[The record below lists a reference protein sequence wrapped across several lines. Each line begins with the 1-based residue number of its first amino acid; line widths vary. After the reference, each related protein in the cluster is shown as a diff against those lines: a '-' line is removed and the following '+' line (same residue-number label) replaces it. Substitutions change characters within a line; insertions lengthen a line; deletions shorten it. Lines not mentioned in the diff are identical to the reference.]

1 MGAFAIKFDDTP
13 LAKSQPDPLQGR
25 CSAERAR
32 SGQACGQDLGQHNG
46 PEIKEL
52 VSPAVAEG
60 KTATVS
66 GDTRTGNDC
75 VSSGGTAHH
84 SELEMNSPTGASES
98 RSRRSDDPISAT
110 VPREDSMTLSPQA
123 LLVATSASLETS
135 LTQNIDYISNDS
147 SVRQYVPDGGM
158 LLRSQTSGPPAHKEG
173 AVQDNETQCTRNA
186 TKIPPSSSAMPQD
199 EIRALLDSLRSS
211 PKLGGASDALREVAG
226 AAPLGDIEWALDKR
240 NSLLVDE
247 VLGGTHLEYFDT
259 VWEKWEYIT
268 GHAMWYLNLTTL
280 RGNIWILDACQLLYA
295 RKIGIIDKLPVITRD
310 QVDDRNKGDLV
321 VKGVVI
327 AQVTWFIVQ
336 LVVRAASNLPSSQL
350 EIVTLAMSAC
360 NFVTYIL
367 LLDKPQD
374 IRTVS
379 GASALSEAKPPNGDP
394 RSADEQRELERARRA
409 ASETSREPVVS
420 PWDHGDAR
428 KPLRQRVQRRSSKP
442 DVPRPPPLPEWFLR
456 ENVRLFDDGAV
467 GAKEDQAATRMLE
480 CVDIETGAKLFS
492 VPGYPADGEVGK
504 EGAREVSEEEDKEWA
519 SRAVPGIGLF
529 SQNIRSPDEKATK
542 KDPKSLGFSFGPP
555 PAALHDGMNFDP
567 LVWSLLE
574 TEAAA
579 RAAFSLAGDAGAA
592 SSHAASRTDIHLHC
606 PDMNAHAE
614 MDQHVQSLT
623 RLLRAD
629 LLRLDANDLADLTA
643 DYVGENKDSPGSFSA
658 LAYDAFDGAVASGM
672 KIREGSHST
681 GFESLARE
689 EQEDDEDEADESSE
703 PSPGSGG
710 PERFDKLHRALSDSQ
725 SRIRKLLGGMGVAG
739 VSIMPVPVNGM
750 GGNPFAPQRL
760 PQQRKKSE
768 SSSTSEFVTWDDG
781 RLAASLDSILDA
793 PSVRRAASSTR
804 REESTSGDSL
814 SEGASIQIEASKAL
828 VDLASKIGRAK
839 RSKLPFKF
847 GSTTE
852 SDVGGNL
859 ESSSNKR
866 TVVHIRDLEAITSSR
881 LGETIIQRLVQA
893 VQKRRRIGEQI
904 VIIATTA
911 QNVEGPIESLLDAS
925 EDSPFR
931 LTIIPPL
938 HNMDT
943 NERASFRASAPPIP
957 TGVIFDDPS
966 YPRIVEINMRHIR
979 SMLRRLGQPDL
990 KIRDCTDKLAALRL
1004 PGTHILSE
1012 KVLNQDMI
1020 QRLVLTAIGL
1030 TQTHLIADTLQP
1042 IHLGIATAILA
1053 RADYSTHAYLSWQHR
1068 PVSATIKP
1076 STRGASTS
1084 SADLK
1089 TPTEA
1094 LNNAFRAA
1102 KLERL
1107 RKNANPHET
1116 RLLHGVVDP
1125 TTIKTGFADVHAPET
1140 TIEALKN
1147 MTTLSLLRPK
1157 EFEYGVLAN
1166 DRLTG
1171 LLLYGPPGTG
1181 KTLLAK
1187 AVAKES
1193 NNTVLEVSGAQ
1204 IYEKYVGEG
1213 EKMVRAVFSLAK
1225 KLSPCIVFIDEA
1237 DAIFG
1242 SRDGGGGGNRNTHR
1256 EIINQFLREWDGMSE
1271 HGVFMMVASNRPF
1284 DLDDAVLR
1292 RLPRRVLVD
1301 LPRKEDREAILKI
1314 HLKGEQLAEDVDLTA
1329 LAEKTPLYSGS
1340 DLKNLCVA
1348 AALTAVKEGIEK
1360 AAVTKDIEQTS
1371 QSAESEPSKDAEPSS
1386 TAGDASSTSN
1396 LRPFSLP
1403 PKTPPTPERRV
1414 LTTSHFDK
1422 AIAEISASVSEDMRT
1437 LTAIRKFDEQYGDR
1451 KGRRKKN
1458 GLGFGMAAEADR
1470 KGKESDEG
1478 RVR

>member
-1 MGAFAIKFDDTP
+1 MRSIVRHTSR
-13 LAKSQPDPLQGR
+13 LSQL
-25 CSAERAR
+25 RA
-32 SGQACGQDLGQHNG
+32 S
-46 PEIKEL
+46 
-52 VSPAVAEG
+52 
-60 KTATVS
+60 
-66 GDTRTGNDC
+66 
-75 VSSGGTAHH
+75 
-84 SELEMNSPTGASES
+84 S
-98 RSRRSDDPISAT
+98 RSR
-110 VPREDSMTLSPQA
+110 VPQYRHFQ
-123 LLVATSASLETS
+123 
-135 LTQNIDYISNDS
+135 S
-147 SVRQYVPDGGM
+147 S
-158 LLRSQTSGPPAHKEG
+158 
-173 AVQDNETQCTRNA
+173 
-186 TKIPPSSSAMPQD
+186 
-199 EIRALLDSLRSS
+199 
-211 PKLGGASDALREVAG
+211 
-226 AAPLGDIEWALDKR
+226 
-240 NSLLVDE
+240 
-247 VLGGTHLEYFDT
+247 
-259 VWEKWEYIT
+259 
-268 GHAMWYLNLTTL
+268 
-280 RGNIWILDACQLLYA
+280 
-295 RKIGIIDKLPVITRD
+295 
-310 QVDDRNKGDLV
+310 
-321 VKGVVI
+321 
-327 AQVTWFIVQ
+327 
-336 LVVRAASNLPSSQL
+336 
-350 EIVTLAMSAC
+350 
-360 NFVTYIL
+360 
-367 LLDKPQD
+367 
-374 IRTVS
+374 
-379 GASALSEAKPPNGDP
+379 ASALSEAKPPNGDP
-394 RSADEQRELERARRA
+394 RSADEQRELERERRA
-409 ASETSREPVVS
+409 AAETSREPVVS
-420 PWDHGDAR
+420 PWDHGDTR
-428 KPLRQRVQRRSSKP
+428 KPMRQRVQRRSSKP
-442 DVPRPPPLPEWFLR
+442 DVPRPPPLPEWFLKD
-456 ENVRLFDDGAV
+456 NVRLLDDGAV
-467 GAKEDQAATRMLE
+467 QAKGPKAATRFLE
-480 CVDIETGAKLFS
+480 CVDAETGAKLFS

-504 EGAREVSEEEDKEWA
+504 ESAGEVSEEEDKEWA
-519 SRAVPGIGLF
+519 SGAVPGIGLF
-529 SQNIRSPDEKATK
+529 SQNIRSPDEKASK
-542 KDPKSLGFSFGPP
+542 KDSKSLGFSFGPP
-555 PAALHDGMNFDP
+555 PAALRDGMNFDP
-567 LVWSLLE
+567 LLWSFVE

-579 RAAFSLAGDAGAA
+579 KAAFSLAGDAGAA
-592 SSHAASRTDIHLHC
+592 SSHAASRTDIHLQC

-614 MDQHVQSLT
+614 MDQHVQSLAGM
-623 RLLRAD
+623 LRAD

-681 GFESLARE
+681 GFENLARE
-689 EQEDDEDEADESSE
+689 EQEDDEDEADESSG
-703 PSPGSGG
+703 PSPGPGG

-760 PQQRKKSE
+760 PQPRKKSE
-768 SSSTSEFVTWDDG
+768 SSSTSEFVTWDDA

-793 PSVRRAASSTR
+793 PSVRREVSSTG
-804 REESTSGDSL
+804 REESTSGDTL
-814 SEGASIQIEASKAL
+814 SEGAKQAASIQIEAIKAL
-828 VDLASKIGRAK
+828 VDLASKVGRAK
-839 RSKLPFKF
+839 RSKLPFRF
-847 GSTTE
+847 SSSTE
-852 SDVGGNL
+852 SSDGGPNERL
-859 ESSSNKR
+859 SNKR

-881 LGETIIQRLVQA
+881 LGETIVQRLVQA

-904 VIIATTA
+904 LIIATTA

-943 NERASFRASAPPIP
+943 NERASFRASAPSIP

-979 SMLRRLGQPDL
+979 S
-990 KIRDCTDKLAALRL
+990 
-1004 PGTHILSE
+1004 THILSE

-1030 TQTHLIADTLQP
+1030 TQTHLIADVMQP

-1053 RADYSTHAYLSWQHR
+1053 RADHSTHAYLSWQHR

-1125 TTIKTGFADVHAPET
+1125 TTIKTGFADVHAPES

-1157 EFEYGVLAN
+1157 EFKYGVLAN

-1314 HLKGEQLAEDVDLTA
+1314 HLKGEQLADDVDLTA
-1329 LAEKTPLYSGS
+1329 LAERTPLYSGS

-1360 AAVTKDIEQTS
+1360 GAAAKDNEQTP
-1371 QSAESEPSKDAEPSS
+1371 QSAESELSKDAEPSS
-1386 TAGDASSTSN
+1386 TFSDASSTSN
-1396 LRPFSLP
+1396 LRPFSKP
-1403 PKTPPTPERRV
+1403 PKTPQTPERRV

-1451 KGRRKKN
+1451 RGRRKKN
-1458 GLGFGMAAEADR
+1458 GLGFGMAAEADG
-1470 KGKESDEG
+1470 KGKEGDEG

>member
-1 MGAFAIKFDDTP
+1 MRSIARHTSR
-13 LAKSQPDPLQGR
+13 LSQL
-25 CSAERAR
+25 RA
-32 SGQACGQDLGQHNG
+32 H
-46 PEIKEL
+46 
-52 VSPAVAEG
+52 
-60 KTATVS
+60 
-66 GDTRTGNDC
+66 
-75 VSSGGTAHH
+75 
-84 SELEMNSPTGASES
+84 S
-98 RSRRSDDPISAT
+98 RSR
-110 VPREDSMTLSPQA
+110 VPQSRLFQ
-123 LLVATSASLETS
+123 TSAPT
-135 LTQNIDYISNDS
+135 
-147 SVRQYVPDGGM
+147 
-158 LLRSQTSGPPAHKEG
+158 
-173 AVQDNETQCTRNA
+173 
-186 TKIPPSSSAMPQD
+186 
-199 EIRALLDSLRSS
+199 
-211 PKLGGASDALREVAG
+211 
-226 AAPLGDIEWALDKR
+226 
-240 NSLLVDE
+240 
-247 VLGGTHLEYFDT
+247 F
-259 VWEKWEYIT
+259 
-268 GHAMWYLNLTTL
+268 
-280 RGNIWILDACQLLYA
+280 
-295 RKIGIIDKLPVITRD
+295 
-310 QVDDRNKGDLV
+310 
-321 VKGVVI
+321 
-327 AQVTWFIVQ
+327 
-336 LVVRAASNLPSSQL
+336 
-350 EIVTLAMSAC
+350 
-360 NFVTYIL
+360 
-367 LLDKPQD
+367 
-374 IRTVS
+374 
-379 GASALSEAKPPNGDP
+379 SEAKPPNGDP
-394 RSADEQRELERARRA
+394 RSADEQREFERERRA
-409 ASETSREPVVS
+409 AAETSREPVVS

-442 DVPRPPPLPEWFLR
+442 DVPRPPPLPEWFLKD
-456 ENVRLFDDGAV
+456 NVRLYDDGAV
-467 GAKEDQAATRMLE
+467 QAKGDEAVTRTLE
-480 CVDIETGAKLFS
+480 CVDVETGAKLFS

-504 EGAREVSEEEDKEWA
+504 ESAREVSEEEDKEWA

-529 SQNIRSPDEKATK
+529 SQNIRSPDEKASK
-542 KDPKSLGFSFGPP
+542 KESKSLGFSFGPP

-574 TEAAA
+574 TEAAT

-614 MDQHVQSLT
+614 MDRHVQSLAGM
-623 RLLRAD
+623 LRAD

-672 KIREGSHST
+672 RIREGNHGT

-689 EQEDDEDEADESSE
+689 EQEDDEDDADESSG
-703 PSPGSGG
+703 PSPGPGG

-739 VSIMPVPVNGM
+739 VSIMPVPMNGM
-750 GGNPFAPQRL
+750 GGNPFAAQRSPQ
-760 PQQRKKSE
+760 PRKKSD
-768 SSSTSEFVTWDDG
+768 SSSTSEFVTWDDA

-793 PSVRRAASSTR
+793 PSVRREASSPGQS
-804 REESTSGDSL
+804 ESMSGDNP
-814 SEGASIQIEASKAL
+814 SEAAEQVATIQSEATKAV
-828 VDLASKIGRAK
+828 VDLASKIGRVK
-839 RSKLPFKF
+839 RSKLPFRF
-847 GSTTE
+847 GSATASSE
-852 SDVGGNL
+852 VASV
-859 ESSSNKR
+859 ERSSNKR

-893 VQKRRRIGEQI
+893 VQKRRRIGEQV

-931 LTIIPPL
+931 LTITPPL

-943 NERASFRASAPPIP
+943 NERASFRASAPPMP

-979 SMLRRLGQPDL
+979 SMLRRLSQPDL
-990 KIRDCTDKLAALRL
+990 TIRDCTNKLAALRL
-1004 PGTHILSE
+1004 PGTNILSE

-1030 TQTHLIADTLQP
+1030 TQTLLIADVMQP

-1053 RADYSTHAYLSWQHR
+1053 RADHSTHAYLSWQHR

-1125 TTIKTGFADVHAPET
+1125 TTIKTGFADVHAPES

-1360 AAVTKDIEQTS
+1360 AAAAKDGEQTP
-1371 QSAESEPSKDAEPSS
+1371 QSAESESNKDAEPSS
-1386 TAGDASSTSN
+1386 IVSDASSTSN
-1396 LRPFSLP
+1396 LRPFSPP
-1403 PKTPPTPERRV
+1403 PKAPQKPERRV

-1451 KGRRKKN
+1451 RGRRKKS
-1458 GLGFGMAAEADR
+1458 GLGFGMAPEADG
-1470 KGKESDEG
+1470 KGKEGDEG